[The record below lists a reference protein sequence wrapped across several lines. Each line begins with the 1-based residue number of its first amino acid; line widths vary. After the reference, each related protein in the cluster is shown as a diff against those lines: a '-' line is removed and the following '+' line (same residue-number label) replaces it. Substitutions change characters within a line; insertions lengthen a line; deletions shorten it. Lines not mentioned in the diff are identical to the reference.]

1 MNRSVFR
8 KIFLYI
14 LGCVFVPLAGF
25 SQITS
30 PADAMIPTE
39 YSSGA
44 QDNIYVFCGQKDVP
58 AGSLTATFPNGESG
72 NVEWAKYNSST
83 GNFDSFSSDAS
94 GGTSS
99 TVSNLADGG
108 YRATLTSTAGTYVY
122 TAWVFNDYI
131 VAAAEIPESDCSSF
145 KLNGTF
151 DSPDFS
157 YTDLSNGQLVDI
169 NKGFQVEWKVGED
182 VVSQVLT
189 FTNYDPPTHDTHY
202 TLEVSDRFTCTGQ
215 ADVTYTSIV
224 TKAKFSAD
232 PAQGEAPLKVTFTNE
247 SENGDAGKF
256 QWFIYKD
263 RIVLQN
269 EGQQNGGVVKDSIMD
284 ILYNDNPVYTFE
296 NSGEYKVK
304 LVSTKVSEQTTCYD
318 TAYLAGY
325 IVADTSLIDAPNVFL
340 PESSNPYFLVKFQSL
355 KQLKITIFNRWG
367 KILHVYEN
375 NNVQGYKGTALASA
389 WDGKV
394 GGKLVTPGVYYY
406 VVDAVGRD
414 DRRRRTSGFFHVF
427 RGK

>member
-8 KIFLYI
+8 KTILFLVS
-14 LGCVFVPLAGF
+14 CVFVPLAGF

-30 PADAMIPTE
+30 SADAIIPTE

-44 QDNIYVFCGQKDVP
+44 QDNIHVFCGQKDVP

-72 NVEWAKYNSST
+72 TVEWTKYNVFT
-83 GNFDSFSSDAS
+83 GNFDFFSSDAS

-99 TVSNLADGG
+99 TISNLADGG
-108 YRATLTSTAGTYVY
+108 YRATLTSTAGTHLY

-131 VAAAEIPESDCSSF
+131 VATADIPESDCSSF
-145 KLNGTF
+145 KLNGNF
-151 DSPDFS
+151 DSPAFS
-157 YTDLSNGQLVDI
+157 YTDLSNSQLIQI

-182 VVSQVLT
+182 VVSQVLVFVNYEPPT
-189 FTNYDPPTHDTHY
+189 QNTNYSLTVT
-202 TLEVSDRFTCTGQ
+202 DRFNCSGQ
-215 ADVTYTSIV
+215 TEVTYNSIV
-224 TKAKFSAD
+224 TKAKFSVN
-232 PAQGEAPLKVTFTNE
+232 PSNGEAPLKVTFTNE

-263 RIVLQN
+263 RTVLQN
-269 EGQQNGGVVKDSIMD
+269 EGQKNNGVVKDSIMD

-304 LVSTKVSEQTTCYD
+304 LVSEKVSELTTCYD

-325 IVADTSLIDAPNVFL
+325 IVADTSFIEVPNVFL
-340 PESSNPYFLVKFQSL
+340 PESTHPNFIVKFQSL

-375 NNVQGYKGTALASA
+375 NNIQGYKADALASA
-389 WDGKV
+389 WDGRV
-394 GGKLVTPGVYYY
+394 GGRLATPGVYYY

-414 DRRRRTSGFFHVF
+414 GRKRRTSGFFHLF